1 MRSQHATVLIVLVL
15 STATWGT
22 TPEPL
27 PTPVDQRIADDIH
40 GLQRGQDTLQQQ
52 VSDLTVALEQH
63 LMRLRHTIDQGSD
76 GHQKRLNA
84 LHDALQERLQ
94 ETQTWLRL
102 FLPLLGLT
110 FLAIAGGAIALWTQ
124 QRVSDRRLQAIQP
137 SVDRLI
143 ELRPT
148 LEELL
153 HLRPTLEQI
162 GALRPMIEQIA
173 DVKSSMGHLTGAQ
186 LGTQQLVGDMH
197 HDVNA
202 LLTDL
207 RQLLQ
212 RLPASRDATRP

>member
-1 MRSQHATVLIVLVL
+1 MWYRHATVLIVLVL
-15 STATWGT
+15 STATWGAA
-22 TPEPL
+22 PEPL
-27 PTPVDQRIADDIH
+27 PTPVEQRIVDDIR
-40 GLQRGQDTLQQQ
+40 GLQRGQQALQQQ

-63 LMRLRHTIDQGSD
+63 LIRLRHTLDQGAE
-76 GHQKRLNA
+76 GHQKRLDAFNDA
-84 LHDALQERLQ
+84 LHERLQ
-94 ETQTWLRL
+94 ETQTWLRRL
-102 FLPLLGLT
+102 MALLGLT
-110 FLAIAGGAIALWTQ
+110 FLAMVGGTIALWTQ
-124 QRVSDRRLQAIQP
+124 QRVSERRLQAIQP
-137 SVDRLI
+137 SVARLI
-143 ELRPT
+143 ELRPL

-153 HLRPTLEQI
+153 QLRPTLEQI

-207 RQLLQ
+207 QQLLQ